1 MPGRRMDMENR
12 KIISNKKTE
21 KKQGGKG
28 ECAGIKR
35 SENGLS
41 WKERVAIFRPRG
53 SDSPSCPTCKG
64 ANDKEKSLFEN
75 KGVSRDAENMLIWS
89 YRKVLA
95 LTPLYKELGFSGY
108 KGGKTKA
115 ELKREGLAREVKL
128 PKNRRGRSKVLL
140 QITPKGTEY
149 LKSLGIAMKRKGRGG
164 VKHLYYQKVLKEWY
178 ELRGY
183 TVEVEATV
191 GDTSFDVLVIMK
203 NGERLGIE
211 IALSEQYEEVN
222 ARKAMQSGIER
233 FMFVCETEEMMERLR
248 RRLGSLIE
256 KWPGSKPGFKLVSD
270 YLADK

>member
-1 MPGRRMDMENR
+1 MDNE
-12 KIISNKKTE
+12 KILNNGKTE
-21 KKQGGKG
+21 KTQGEKG
-28 ECAGIKR
+28 ECAGIRR
-35 SENGLS
+35 SENGLP
-41 WKERVAIFRPRG
+41 WKERIALFRPHG
-53 SDSPSCPTCKG
+53 SDSPSYPTCKG
-64 ANDKEKSLFEN
+64 ANDKEKSLFDN
-75 KGVSRDAENMLIWS
+75 TGVSRDAENMLIWS

-115 ELKREGLAREVKL
+115 ELKRAGLAREVKL

-149 LKSLGIAMKRKGRGG
+149 LKSLGINLKRKGRGG
-164 VKHLYYQKVLKEWY
+164 VRHLYYQKVLKEWY

-191 GDTSFDVLVIMK
+191 RDTCFDVLVIRK
-203 NGERLGIE
+203 DGERLGIE

-248 RRLGSLIE
+248 RRLCSLIE
-256 KWPGSKPGFKLVSD
+256 KWPGNKPGFKLVRD

>member
-1 MPGRRMDMENR
+1 MKGMRLKMDNK
-12 KIISNKKTE
+12 KIINNGKTE
-21 KKQGGKG
+21 GEQG
-28 ECAGIKR
+28 ECAGNRR
-35 SENGLS
+35 SENSLP
-41 WKERVAIFRPRG
+41 WKERVSLFRPGG

-149 LKSLGIAMKRKGRGG
+149 LKRLGIAMKRKGRGG
-164 VKHLYYQKVLKEWY
+164 VKHLHYQKLLKEWY
-178 ELRGY
+178 GLRGY

-191 GDTSFDVLVIMK
+191 GDTCLDVLVIMK
-203 NGERLGIE
+203 DGDRLGIE

-222 ARKAMQSGIER
+222 ARKAMRAGIER
-233 FMFVCETEEMMERLR
+233 LLFVCENETVMERIR
-248 RRLGSLIE
+248 RKVDSTIQDQTKSSIGY
-256 KWPGSKPGFKLVSD
+256 KLVSD
-270 YLADK
+270 FFGND